1 MSDSPE
7 PKLSKGESLLK
18 PLPRLWKSETDEPE
32 EESSPAGKDG
42 AAKKASKQGKAA
54 ASNSTSKSK
63 SSSGKNKGSKKPAA
77 TGEKEGKKVL
87 LEDTPTL
94 DTVESRQR
102 VRLIVGAVGVSLIV
116 MLCWITYRV
125 FLYDPGPK
133 VIAGEDPTLTSG
145 PPDARASL
153 DQEARFMF
161 NRAREDDKNG
171 RTDLAI
177 AMLKRVIKTYKGT
190 QTALDAQCALDRPK
204 QNLPLFIDRPT
215 VLAESEKAEPPPS
228 RPLPPAV
235 VNAIAEHTRAAQG
248 EAALVL
254 PSNPSEAIVTPPAAR
269 GRFATA
275 KTDVTPRPLPSGF
288 QPVLEAGVHASG
300 WPMVIVGSRD
310 GAPMVL
316 IPSGTFMMGTNDG
329 PPAESPAHQV
339 HLSAYYIDQHEVTNG
354 QFRTF
359 LGEAHYHGQPPG
371 KWLTDDKARAL
382 DPKLPV
388 VLVSAY
394 DAKAF
399 AEWAG
404 KQLPTEAQWEM
415 AARTTESRRYPWGN
429 EAAQWSRPRPYD
441 KIEPVMMFPEDASP
455 YGVFDLAGN
464 VEEWTKDWFD
474 TKYYRSIADRTTD
487 NPTGASAHSRSAQLV
502 VKGGSKTF
510 SVSCRQGVPPEKRL
524 SHLGFR
530 CVLAVETQAPAPAG
544 TPLPPSAAPAGN
556 KRGISDVPF

>member
-7 PKLSKGESLLK
+7 PKPSKGEKLLK
-18 PLPRLWKSETDEPE
+18 PLPRLWKSESDEPE
-32 EESSPAGKDG
+32 DGSPAAGKEG
-42 AAKKASKQGKAA
+42 APKKASKQGKAA
-54 ASNSTSKSK
+54 ASSSASKSK
-63 SSSGKNKGSKKPAA
+63 SSSGKKKGSKKPVEA
-77 TGEKEGKKVL
+77 GEKEGKKVL
-87 LEDTPTL
+87 LEDTPAL

-102 VRLIVGAVGVSLIV
+102 VRLIVGAVGVTLIV
-116 MLCWITYRV
+116 GLCWITYRV
-125 FLYDPGPK
+125 FLYDSGPK
-133 VIAGEDPTLTSG
+133 VVSGDDSTLTLG
-145 PPDARASL
+145 PPDALAAL
-153 DQEARFMF
+153 DQEARYMF
-161 NRAREDDKNG
+161 NRAREDDKND

-177 AMLKRVIKTYKGT
+177 EMLKKVVKTYKGT
-190 QTALDAQCALDRPK
+190 PTAADAQRALDRPK

-215 VLAESEKAEPPPS
+215 VLAESAKAEPPPS

-235 VNAIAEHTRAAQG
+235 VNAVAEHTRAAQG

-275 KTDVTPRPLPSGF
+275 KTDVTPRSLPSGF
-288 QPVLEAGVHASG
+288 QPVLEAGVDASG

-316 IPSGTFMMGTNDG
+316 IPSGTFTMGNNDG

-359 LGEAHYHGQPPG
+359 LTESHYRGKPPG
-371 KWLTDDKARAL
+371 KWLTDDNARAL

-429 EAAQWSRPRPYD
+429 DAAQWSRPRPHD
-441 KIEPVMMFPEDASP
+441 KIEPVMAFPEDASP

-474 TKYYRSIADRTTD
+474 TKYFRSIADRTTD
-487 NPTGASAHSRSAQLV
+487 NPTGASTRSRSAQLV

-510 SVSCRQGVPPEKRL
+510 SVSCRQGVLAEKRL

-530 CVLAVETQAPAPAG
+530 CVLAVETRAPGPAG
-544 TPLPPSAAPAGN
+544 APLPPSAAPPGN
-556 KRGISDVPF
+556 KRGASDVPF